1 MIVVCWKWTG
11 ATSASDRA
19 ALEVALRMPPPVR
32 VTVVTVGAAPA
43 DAALR
48 EALAVGA
55 TAAVRIDAPADLRS
69 DAVARA
75 LAPVCTGASWVVCG
89 DASADRGSG
98 SVPAFLAAELGV
110 GQALGLVSVAPRAQ
124 HGVRAV
130 RRLDGG
136 RREVLDAVAGSVL
149 SVEGAAADLRRAS
162 LPAELRAQRAV
173 IDVRRGPAGPVEPTG
188 GKRPYRPR
196 PRVHPCPTGDAALR
210 IRELTGL
217 AGGAAASGHNE
228 VVTLDP
234 PQAAAHIVA
243 RLRTWG
249 YLESEDGEP

>member
-1 MIVVCWKWTG
+1 MDRRDVG
-11 ATSASDRA
+11 LDRA

-32 VTVVTVGAAPA
+32 VTVVTVGAAHA

-75 LAPVCTGASWVVCG
+75 LATVCTGASWVVCG
-89 DASADRGSG
+89 DTSADRGSG

-124 HGVRAV
+124 VGACAAST
-130 RRLDGG
+130 GAG
-136 RREVLDAVAGSVL
+136 REVLDTVAGSVL

-162 LPAELRAQRAV
+162 LPAELHAQRAV
-173 IDVRRGPAGPVEPTG
+173 IDVRRGPAGPVEPAG

-196 PRVHPCPTGDAALR
+196 PRVHPCPTGPAALR

-217 AGGAAASGHNE
+217 AGGAATSSHNE

-249 YLESEDGEP
+249 YLDREDGEP